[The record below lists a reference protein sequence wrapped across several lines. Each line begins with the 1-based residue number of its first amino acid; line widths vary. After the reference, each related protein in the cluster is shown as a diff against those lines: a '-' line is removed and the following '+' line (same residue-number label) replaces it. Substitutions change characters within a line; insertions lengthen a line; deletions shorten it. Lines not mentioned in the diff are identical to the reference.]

1 MTKGTMNAKGVF
13 FALQSGSEKGK
24 KCYKRT
30 FVSERGAKIT
40 ERGITWL
47 GSVKTHRNMFGNL
60 RKISLTMSFSF
71 TWIIVFFAVLWLLIG
86 TLFRYLWQGLKWLGR
101 KIKNFFVTLWE
112 CILIIKFWCF
122 RPKFGKSEKP
132 KKNHQGIW
140 WTLAV
145 ILLAILFC
153 WAYRSCT
160 STEEANPVAAIEY
173 YGEDDAKLNDV
184 LYETA
189 IPAACRLKG
198 YLDGFQTEAKPIGN
212 GRYVLMLGVSEVNGK
227 WIEKDAKIAK
237 SDIYPEMEKYLL
249 AKKDVFVSSVRKR
262 LDPQQMIAL
271 QLVNLRMGTTGFS
284 GRLADGTP
292 SQKRNESELVTA
304 LNNEEIVDRLF
315 RLPGTKA
322 ENVDNQESLKYFWV
336 LYQIYS
342 GNLDVNDVY
351 SFPMQSYLNIPL
363 KDMYEN
369 DSPIWNDSLAKRLA
383 KGKNPSFKDSGVMP
397 D

>member
-1 MTKGTMNAKGVF
+1 MNKGTMNAKGVF
-13 FALQSGSEKGK
+13 FALQSEKGHRF
-24 KCYKRT
+24 YKRT

-40 ERGITWL
+40 ERGISWL
-47 GSVKTHRNMFGNL
+47 GSVKTHRNMFGGL
-60 RKISLTMSFSF
+60 RKISLTASFGF

-86 TLFRYLWQGLKWLGR
+86 SFFRVLWGALKWLGR
-101 KIKNFFVTLWE
+101 KIKKFFVTLWE
-112 CILIIKFWCF
+112 CILIMKTWCF
-122 RPKFGKSEKP
+122 RPDFNEPEKP

-160 STEEANPVAAIEY
+160 SAETPQPVAAIEY

-237 SDIYPEMEKYLL
+237 SDIFPEMEKYLL

-262 LDPQQMIAL
+262 LEAKQMIAL

-284 GRLADGTP
+284 GKLSDGSP
-292 SQKRNESELVTA
+292 KRNASELVTA

-363 KDMYEN
+363 KDMYQN
-369 DSPIWNDSLAKRLA
+369 DSPVWNDSLAKRLA